1 MNKWIVGNWKMNGMM
16 GSCRDLAAGLVT
28 LEREKPVRATVVV
41 CPPYPYLG
49 VVALRLMDSS
59 LHLGGQDCSA
69 HEAGAFTGQ
78 VSAKMLK
85 DLSCEYVIVGHS
97 ERRAQLN
104 ENNDLIRQKVQ
115 QSLAAGLTPIICIG
129 ENLEERETGKA
140 IDVVLSQ
147 VQQAVPK
154 GECLIAYEP
163 VWAIGTGKTPN
174 ASQIREIHQMIA
186 RQNPGTPVLY
196 GGSVKSSNASEILA
210 IPHVHGLLVG
220 GASLDTAEFWK
231 IAKAA

>member
-1 MNKWIVGNWKMNGMM
+1 M
-16 GSCRDLAAGLVT
+16 T

-115 QSLAAGLTPIICIG
+115 QSLAAGLT
-129 ENLEERETGKA
+129 
-140 IDVVLSQ
+140 LSQ